1 MKLLITGG
9 AGFIG
14 SHLAERLIE
23 MGHLVTALDDLS
35 TGSSGNIAQLE
46 KNPNFE
52 FIKGSM
58 LDEKLIETLMSGV
71 DGCIHLG
78 AALGVQRILEKPYQS
93 LVANIH
99 GSEIAIKAAAE
110 QGKRFFLASTS
121 ELYGKNPK
129 QPLTEESDRVLGSPQ
144 LIRWAYSEAKALD
157 ESLAQMFM
165 ASHGLKFVTGRFF
178 NTVGPRQSGAYGM
191 VLPRFVAS
199 AMKNEPLLVYG
210 DGSQSRVFCH
220 VSDAINGVLKIFFD
234 DKALGHA
241 FNIGG
246 EEEIS
251 IKELAMRVIS
261 VTNSSSSIEY
271 LPYSKAY
278 PEGFEETMRR
288 VPDTSKLRKM
298 TGWKPEFSL
307 DGIISDIEKYL
318 RDNS

>member
-23 MGHLVTALDDLS
+23 MGHFVIALDDLS
-35 TGSSGNIAQLE
+35 TGTSSNIAQLE

-58 LDEKLIETLMSGV
+58 LDEKLVETLMSKV

-121 ELYGKNPK
+121 ELYGKNPN

-288 VPDTSKLRKM
+288 VPDTAKLRNM
-298 TGWKPEFSL
+298 SGWKPEYSL

-318 RDNS
+318 RANS

>member
-1 MKLLITGG
+1 MKLLVTGG

-14 SHLAERLIE
+14 SHLSERLIE
-23 MGHLVTALDDLS
+23 MGHSVIALDDLS
-35 TGSSGNIAQLE
+35 TGTSSNIALLE
-46 KNPNFE
+46 KSSSFE

-58 LDEKLIETLMSGV
+58 LDEQLVNTLIARV

-129 QPLTEESDRVLGSPQ
+129 QPLTEESDRLLGSPQ

-191 VLPRFVAS
+191 VLPRFVAA

-220 VSDAINGVLKIFFD
+220 VLDAIDGVLKIFFD

-246 EEEIS
+246 EEEVS

-261 VTNSSSSIEY
+261 VTNSSSRIEF

-298 TGWKPEFSL
+298 SGWKPEYSL

-318 RDNS
+318 RANS

>member
-23 MGHLVTALDDLS
+23 MGHFVIALDDLS
-35 TGSSGNIAQLE
+35 TGTSSNIAQLE
-46 KNPNFE
+46 KNPSFE

-58 LDEKLIETLMSGV
+58 LDEKLVETLMSRV

-121 ELYGKNPK
+121 ELYGKNPN

-199 AMKNEPLLVYG
+199 AIKNEPLLVYG

-288 VPDTSKLRKM
+288 VPDTAKLRKM
-298 TGWKPEFSL
+298 SGWKPEYSL

-318 RDNS
+318 RANS

>member
-1 MKLLITGG
+1 MVVVTGG

-35 TGSSGNIAQLE
+35 TGTSSNIAQLE

-58 LDEKLIETLMSGV
+58 LDEKLIETLMSRV

-318 RDNS
+318 RANS

>member
-23 MGHLVTALDDLS
+23 MGHLVIALDDLS
-35 TGSSGNIAQLE
+35 TGTSSNIAQLE

-58 LDEKLIETLMSGV
+58 LDEKLIETLMSRV

-121 ELYGKNPK
+121 ELYGKNPN

-191 VLPRFVAS
+191 VLPRFVAA

-288 VPDTSKLRKM
+288 VPDTAKLRNM
-298 TGWKPEFSL
+298 SGWKPEYSL

-318 RDNS
+318 RANS

>member
-35 TGSSGNIAQLE
+35 TGTSSNIAQLE

-318 RDNS
+318 RANS

>member
-23 MGHLVTALDDLS
+23 MGHFVIALDDLS
-35 TGSSGNIAQLE
+35 TGTSSNIAQLE

-58 LDEKLIETLMSGV
+58 LDEKLIGTLMSRV

-121 ELYGKNPK
+121 ELYGKNPN

-199 AMKNEPLLVYG
+199 AIKNEPLLVYG

-288 VPDTSKLRKM
+288 VPDTTKLRNM
-298 TGWKPEFSL
+298 SGWKPEYSL

-318 RDNS
+318 RANS

>member
-1 MKLLITGG
+1 MKLLVTGG

-14 SHLAERLIE
+14 SHLSERLIE
-23 MGHLVTALDDLS
+23 MGHSVIALDDLS
-35 TGSSGNIAQLE
+35 TGTSSNIALLE
-46 KNPNFE
+46 KSSSFE

-58 LDEKLIETLMSGV
+58 LDEQLVNTLIARV

-129 QPLTEESDRVLGSPQ
+129 QPLTEESDRLLGSPQ

-191 VLPRFVAS
+191 VLPRFVAA

-220 VSDAINGVLKIFFD
+220 VLDAINGVLKIFFD

-261 VTNSSSSIEY
+261 VTNSSSSIEC

-288 VPDTSKLRKM
+288 VPDTAKLRKM
-298 TGWKPEFSL
+298 SGWKPEYSL

-318 RDNS
+318 RANS